1 MPSNKQNV
9 KENRPLN
16 QKNKQGLFVEKFE
29 GDIKT
34 LRKKLGWTRQ
44 RFAREVGISSATV
57 NRWEHGKTQP
67 SNLGLI
73 RVARLVKQIGFT
85 SNEGG

>member
-1 MPSNKQNV
+1 
-9 KENRPLN
+9 
-16 QKNKQGLFVEKFE
+16 VEKYE
-29 GDIKT
+29 GDIRT

-57 NRWEHGKTQP
+57 NRWEHGKTTP

-73 RVARLVKQIGFT
+73 RVAHLVKRIAIL
-85 SNEGG
+85 NKEGGQNG

>member
-1 MPSNKQNV
+1 
-9 KENRPLN
+9 
-16 QKNKQGLFVEKFE
+16 VEKYE

-57 NRWEHGKTQP
+57 NRWEHGKTTP

-73 RVARLVKQIGFT
+73 RVARLVKQIAIF
-85 SNEGG
+85 SKEGGQNE